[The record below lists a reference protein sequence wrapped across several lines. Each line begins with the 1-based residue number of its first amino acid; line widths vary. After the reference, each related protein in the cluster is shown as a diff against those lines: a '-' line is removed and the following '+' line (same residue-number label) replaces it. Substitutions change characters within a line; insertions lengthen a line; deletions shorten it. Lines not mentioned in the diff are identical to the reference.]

1 MASLGIARRC
11 RVQANDVMNRLAVI
25 WHRLFVMAALLGA
38 VTPGLAHDIPGEMRV
53 HAIMRADGDRLHVVV
68 RVPLALLL
76 NLDLPKRG
84 NGYLDLARVQDEL
97 PRAVE
102 AAAKD
107 FRFFEDGVLLA
118 PLRGEARI
126 SLPSDRSFVTFEEA
140 LASIRGARL
149 APDTDVFW
157 NQGYFDAAIEYPIR
171 AAQGGFAVDFNIA
184 PGLRDRLK
192 LDLRFVARDGVVRA
206 FELTTGSGQVLL
218 DPRWYQA
225 AWTFVLSGFD
235 HILGGF
241 DHLLFLVCLVAPFR
255 RFNWYLVGVVTAFT
269 VAHSITLIAAAYGW
283 VPSGNW
289 FPPLVETLIAVSI
302 LYMAIEN
309 VLRPSQRWRWLVAGI
324 FGLVH
329 GFGFSFALANELQF
343 AGSHLLL
350 SLLAFNVGIELGQLL
365 VLAFVW
371 PVLLLLVHRHLV
383 DERIVV
389 AIISALVAHASWHW
403 MTERWN
409 ALFKADW
416 PVVDGQLLAEAAT
429 SALLLVAAVL
439 FVVAFARGS
448 GSRAT
453 VPSGRDS
460 ADSSR

>member
-1 MASLGIARRC
+1 M
-11 RVQANDVMNRLAVI
+11 RLILTWRWLLAAAV
-25 WHRLFVMAALLGA
+25 LLAAA
-38 VTPGLAHDIPGEMRV
+38 APGSAHDIPGEMRV
-53 HAIMRADGDRLHVVV
+53 HAIMRADGDRLQVAV

-84 NGYLDLARVQDEL
+84 NGYLDLPRVQDEL

-102 AAAKD
+102 ATAKD
-107 FRFFEDGVLLA
+107 FEFFEDGVALV
-118 PLRGEARI
+118 PRRGDARI
-126 SLPSDRSFVTFEEA
+126 SLPSDRSFQSFDEA

-149 APDTDVFW
+149 PADTDVFW
-157 NQGYFDAAIEYPIR
+157 NQGYFDAVIEYPIR
-171 AAQGGFAVDFNIA
+171 SAQGAFAVDFNIA

-192 LDLRFVARDGVVRA
+192 LDLRFIARDGAVRA
-206 FELTTGSGQVLL
+206 FELTTGGGRVLL

-255 RFNWYLVGVVTAFT
+255 RLNWRLVGVITAFT
-269 VAHSITLIAAAYGW
+269 VSHSITLIAAAYGW
-283 VPSGNW
+283 VPGGSW
-289 FPPLVETLIAVSI
+289 FPPLVETLIALSI

-309 VLRPSQRWRWLVAGI
+309 VLRPHLRWRWLVAGF

-329 GFGFSFALANELQF
+329 GFGFSFSLANELQF

-365 VLAFVW
+365 VLALVW
-371 PVLLLLVHRHLV
+371 PLLLLVHRHGV

-389 AIISALVAHASWHW
+389 AVISAFVAHAAWHW
-403 MTERWN
+403 LTERWN
-409 ALFKADW
+409 ALLNADW
-416 PVVDGQLLAEAAT
+416 PVVDGRWLAGATTSVLLLLA
-429 SALLLVAAVL
+429 ALL
-439 FVVAFARGS
+439 FVGAFVRGG
-448 GSRAT
+448 GSRVA
-453 VPSGRDS
+453 VPSVRDRN
-460 ADSSR
+460 DSSR

>member
-1 MASLGIARRC
+1 MLEPMTMVSVLLRSLMA
-11 RVQANDVMNRLAVI
+11 
-25 WHRLFVMAALLGA
+25 MAALLAAA
-38 VTPGLAHDIPGEMRV
+38 VPAGAHDIPDEMRV
-53 HAIMRADGDRLHVVV
+53 HAIMRADGDRLNVVV
-68 RVPLALLL
+68 RVPLTLLL

-84 NGYLDLARVQDEL
+84 NGYLDLLQVPSEL
-97 PRAVE
+97 PRAIDATARDLV
-102 AAAKD
+102 
-107 FRFFEDGVLLA
+107 FFEDGVRLV
-118 PLRGEARI
+118 PVRGEARI
-126 SLPSDRSFVTFEEA
+126 SLPSDRSFQSFEEA

-149 APDTDVFW
+149 PPETDVFW

-171 AAQGGFAVDFNIA
+171 SAQGGLAVEFNIA

-192 LDLRFVARDGVVRA
+192 LDLRYVSRDGSVRA
-206 FELTTGSGQVLL
+206 FELNAGSGRAQL
-218 DPRWYQA
+218 DPRWFQA

-269 VAHSITLIAAAYGW
+269 VSHSITLIAAAYGW
-283 VPSGNW
+283 VPGGNW

-309 VLRPSQRWRWLVAGI
+309 VMHPNLRWRWLVAGF

-365 VLAFVW
+365 VLALVW
-371 PVLLLLVHRHLV
+371 PLLLVLYSRRLV
-383 DERIVV
+383 DGRIVV
-389 AIISALVAHASWHW
+389 AVISAFVAHAAWHW
-403 MTERWN
+403 MADRWD
-409 ALFKADW
+409 ALLKADW
-416 PVVDGQLLAEAAT
+416 PTLDAQWFAGAAST
-429 SALLLVAAVL
+429 ALLLVA
-439 FVVAFARGS
+439 VALLASALLRG
-448 GSRAT
+448 GSRTAASSD
-453 VPSGRDS
+453 PGSSGPPG
-460 ADSSR
+460 

>member
-1 MASLGIARRC
+1 MWIALIRRMLLAASL
-11 RVQANDVMNRLAVI
+11 LA
-25 WHRLFVMAALLGA
+25 AS
-38 VTPGLAHDIPGEMRV
+38 PGSAHDIPGEMRV
-53 HAIMRADGDRLHVVV
+53 HTIMRAEGDRLHVLV

-84 NGYLDLARVQDEL
+84 NGYLDLPRVQDEL
-97 PRAVE
+97 PRAIE
-102 AAAKD
+102 ATVKD
-107 FRFFEDGVLLA
+107 FAFFEDGARLV

-126 SLPSDRSFVTFEEA
+126 SLPSDRSFQSFDEA

-149 APDTDVFW
+149 PSATDVFW
-157 NQGYFDAAIEYPIR
+157 NQGYFDAAIDYPIR
-171 AAQGGFAVDFNIA
+171 SAQSGFAVDFNIA
-184 PGLRDRLK
+184 PGLGDRLK
-192 LDLRFVARDGVVRA
+192 LDLRYVTREGAVRA
-206 FELTTGSGQVLL
+206 FELTTGGGKVLL

-269 VAHSITLIAAAYGW
+269 VAHSITLIAAAYGL
-283 VPSGNW
+283 VPSGDW
-289 FPPLVETLIAVSI
+289 FPPLVETLIALSI

-309 VLRPSQRWRWLVAGI
+309 VLHPNLQWRWLVTGI

-350 SLLAFNVGIELGQLL
+350 SLLAFNVGIEIGQLI
-365 VLAFVW
+365 VLALVW
-371 PVLLLLVHRHLV
+371 PGLLLLVNRRLI

-389 AIISALVAHASWHW
+389 AIISAFVAHAAWHW
-403 MTERWN
+403 LTERSD
-409 ALFKADW
+409 ALLKADW
-416 PVVDGQLLAEAAT
+416 PIVGSQLLAGVAT
-429 SALLLVAAVL
+429 SVLLLVAAVL
-439 FVVAFARGS
+439 FARAFVRDGGPRVAL
-448 GSRAT
+448 
-453 VPSGRDS
+453 PPGRDS